1 MSNKINSELPNL
13 RLEDAIFNIKF
24 DKLEEENYNN
34 FGIDKVIFEAK
45 TNKGSNVGKL
55 SEIAS
60 GGELSRFL
68 LAIKVTLDHK
78 IVEKTLIFDEV
89 DSGIGGAT
97 ASAVG
102 EKLAKIGEKYQTL
115 VVTHSPQVTAKG
127 VNHYLIKKETID
139 NDTVSA
145 TIELSHEE
153 RVEEIA
159 RMLSDN
165 LITNE
170 ARLAATK
177 LLEKNESRY

>member
-1 MSNKINSELPNL
+1 MFNDTILN
-13 RLEDAIFNIKF
+13 NIKWA
-24 DKLEEENYNN
+24 KEEASNEYIKKILKESYASE
-34 FGIDKVIFEAK
+34 FIDSFP
-45 TNKGSNVGKL
+45 
-55 SEIAS
+55 
-60 GGELSRFL
+60 
-68 LAIKVTLDHK
+68 
-78 IVEKTLIFDEV
+78 
-89 DSGIGGAT
+89 
-97 ASAVG
+97 
-102 EKLAKIGEKYQTL
+102 EKYQTI

-139 NDTVSA
+139 NETVSA

-165 LITNE
+165 MITNE